1 MRGRAKRGFTL
12 IEIVIALG
20 IAALVGSLV
29 TATMSRQQ
37 RLYRATSEAIDVRRS
52 VRDAIAILAEEIR
65 GASARDTI
73 RLASDS
79 AIELFTGL
87 GSSVACAML
96 NTSDVGLAPTTST
109 GISLSSWVAT
119 PDTGDLALIYRAA
132 SITPGV
138 WERYR
143 ILGVATRST
152 STACPAATGLSGAP
166 GSSASSYVLTISP
179 APAPIA
185 AGAAIHFVRRG
196 RYSLYRSSD
205 GKWYLGYRRCNAIG
219 ASSCG
224 AIQPLSGNYQS
235 FSADTTRTG
244 ILFRFFDSASG
255 QLGPGSDPLRIAR
268 VQIVARAMSSV
279 SVTIDGVGKSAADS
293 TTVSAALRNLP

>member
-1 MRGRAKRGFTL
+1 MIGRARRGFTL
-12 IEIVIALG
+12 IEIIVALG
-20 IAALVGSLV
+20 VAAMIGSLV

-87 GSSVACAML
+87 GSSVACTMVTA
-96 NTSDVGLAPTTST
+96 TDVGLAPTSST
-109 GISLSSWVAT
+109 GINLTSWLAT
-119 PDTGDLALIYRAA
+119 PDTGDLALIYRTA
-132 SITPGV
+132 SSTAGV

-143 ILGVATRST
+143 ILGVNSRST
-152 STACPAATGLSGAP
+152 TTACPAATGLSSAP
-166 GSSASSYVLTISP
+166 GASASSYVLTLSP
-179 APAPIA
+179 APPPVA
-185 AGAAIHFVRRG
+185 AGAAVHFVRRG

-219 ASSCG
+219 VSSCG

-235 FSADTTRTG
+235 FSSDTARTG
-244 ILFRFFDSASG
+244 ILFRFFDSSNH
-255 QLGPGSDPLRIAR
+255 QLGAGSDRLRIAS
-268 VQIVARAMSSV
+268 VQIVARAMSSIA
-279 SVTIDGVGKSAADS
+279 VTIDGVGKTAADS

>member
-1 MRGRAKRGFTL
+1 MRVNARRGFTL
-12 IEIVIALG
+12 IEIIVALG
-20 IAALVGSLV
+20 IAATIGSLV
-29 TATMSRQQ
+29 SATMSRQQ
-37 RLYRATSEAIDVRRS
+37 RLFRATSEAIDVRRS
-52 VRDAIAILAEEIR
+52 VRDAIAILADEIR

-96 NTSDVGLAPTTST
+96 TATDVGLAPTTST
-109 GISLSSWVAT
+109 GISLTSWLAV

-132 SITPGV
+132 SSTPGA

-143 ILGVATRST
+143 ILGVNSRST
-152 STACPAATGLSGAP
+152 TTACPAATGLSSAP
-166 GSSASSYVLTISP
+166 GSSASAYVLTLSP
-179 APAPIA
+179 VPSAVA
-185 AGAAIHFVRRG
+185 AGAAVHFVRRG

-224 AIQPLSGNYQS
+224 AIQPLSGSYQS
-235 FSADTTRTG
+235 FSSDTTRTG
-244 ILFRFFDSASG
+244 ILFRFFDSSNH
-255 QLGPGSDPLRIAR
+255 QLAAGSDPLRIAR
-268 VQIVARAMSSV
+268 IQIIARASSSV
-279 SVTIDGVGKSAADS
+279 SVTIDGVGKTAADS
-293 TTVSAALRNLP
+293 TTVSATLRNSP